1 MTLNAV
7 VENAVMLLALCW
19 LLAFTTSEWYR
30 SAKLSAKLLAGLWF
44 GSACILGMMSTS
56 FGESGIMLDA
66 RTVVLSMAGLFG
78 GPVVAGTAGVLAAGY
93 RLWLGGVGVVP
104 GLVNILLPILLGLT
118 YRCLHRQGLIRIGF
132 WQLLG
137 FGAMLHLGVLGVIIS
152 LLPDHLRFVAA
163 QEAAPPMLLA
173 LPLATAALGLLL
185 NDLLKR
191 DQVERA
197 LRLSEARLRA
207 ITHAIPDLLLVIDED
222 GCYLDIICAD
232 HSMLY
237 ADPSLLLGRHLR
249 DVMPEAEERRFLEFI
264 RHS

>member
-118 YRCLHRQGLIRIGF
+118 YR
-132 WQLLG
+132 
-137 FGAMLHLGVLGVIIS
+137 
-152 LLPDHLRFVAA
+152 
-163 QEAAPPMLLA
+163 
-173 LPLATAALGLLL
+173 
-185 NDLLKR
+185 
-191 DQVERA
+191 
-197 LRLSEARLRA
+197 
-207 ITHAIPDLLLVIDED
+207 
-222 GCYLDIICAD
+222 
-232 HSMLY
+232 
-237 ADPSLLLGRHLR
+237 
-249 DVMPEAEERRFLEFI
+249 
-264 RHS
+264 